1 MDGDYPPG
9 SYGARME
16 ELGQAIDAIR
26 AEIKAASKLADL
38 ALRLIEAPHN
48 LKRKLQA
55 SLPCSIFGHKW
66 EDSPT
71 RVSSRCI
78 RCGLVEMGGPMK
90 KVLQEL
96 LGRQP

>member
-1 MDGDYPPG
+1 MSDDYPPG

-16 ELGQAIDAIR
+16 ELGKAIDAIR
-26 AEIKAASKLADL
+26 AEIKAASRLADL
-38 ALRLIEAPHN
+38 ALRLIELPHN

-71 RVSSRCI
+71 RVSSRCV
-78 RCGLVEMGGPMK
+78 RCGLVKMGPALKAAMRGW
-90 KVLQEL
+90 
-96 LGRQP
+96 RR